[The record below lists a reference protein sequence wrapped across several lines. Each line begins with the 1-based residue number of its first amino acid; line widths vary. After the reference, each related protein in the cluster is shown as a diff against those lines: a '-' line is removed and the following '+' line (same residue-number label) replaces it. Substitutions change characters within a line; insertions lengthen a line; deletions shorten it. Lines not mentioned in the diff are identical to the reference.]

1 MHTKISLRA
10 HCKISLL
17 SPVSLQTSE
26 WIPAYHLE
34 MEGLLESLFQTA
46 YETHS
51 KFLQYLEKTKT
62 STTLDYLHDV
72 SIDNYMI

>member
-1 MHTKISLRA
+1 MIYLHTEISLRA

-17 SPVSLQTSE
+17 SPVSSETSE
-26 WIPAYHLE
+26 WIPAYRLE
-34 MEGLLESLFQTA
+34 MEGLLESLFQTD
-46 YETHS
+46 S

-72 SIDNYMI
+72 SIDSHMI